1 MNSRVFGTSHIGS
14 LINFYAAQN
23 RFLLVRRP
31 NHMAA
36 AYLAPR
42 IAAIYELQ
50 ASLLEPRL
58 AELKLS
64 WAGFQLLAAAAAN
77 EGAPQAELADR
88 LGVSPATIS
97 EAIGSQI
104 KHGWLAREGSKG
116 DRRAKVVKL
125 TPEGRVVLQTV
136 LKELKQLDK
145 SMLQGIEDSK
155 LKSAIET
162 LDMAIENLNSRMDKT
177 REMSA

>member
-1 MNSRVFGTSHIGS
+1 
-14 LINFYAAQN
+14 
-23 RFLLVRRP
+23 
-31 NHMAA
+31 MAA

-77 EGAPQAELADR
+77 EGAPQAELAER
-88 LGVSPATIS
+88 LGVSPPTIS
-97 EAIGSQI
+97 EAIGAQI
-104 KHGWLAREGSKG
+104 KNGWLIREGSKG

-125 TPEGRVVLQTV
+125 TPEGKTLLQTV

-145 SMLQGIEDSK
+145 SMLQGIEDDK
-155 LKSAIET
+155 LKSAVET
-162 LDMAIENLNSRMDKT
+162 LDLAIENLNSRMNKAKQMT
-177 REMSA
+177 A